1 MLMRAK
7 RDHHLNKSES
17 LYQIFILLVFLIH
30 KRDLVITCVKNKL
43 SISFLIL
50 KNDNINSLCIVCGSF
65 DFPVICKKNKLL
77 LNLVKDLMRLIFRSV
92 EKPAIQYVI
101 IVNIKY
107 KSSLH

>member
-17 LYQIFILLVFLIH
+17 LYQIFILLVFFLIH

-65 DFPVICKKNKLL
+65 DFPVICKKKKKLL
-77 LNLVKDLMRLIFRSV
+77 LNLVKDLM
-92 EKPAIQYVI
+92 
-101 IVNIKY
+101 
-107 KSSLH
+107 